1 MFKRLFI
8 FILCM
13 AALSAG
19 GSALALSPRVEADGG
34 DLLINNILV
43 SRFRVPEGGV
53 APELRARMAAMR
65 ILELS
70 GSELTP
76 ESVGCARISDDL
88 YKITIRGTTVYYA
101 QAEDAA
107 QLSSTAEGLAGVWV
121 NNIRTALVAVP
132 IYLDSSSY
140 VLPLEEQRSWL
151 LHGSYTME
159 PLLAVDNPDIASVS
173 YDPTTRSIVAYGKA
187 LGLCR
192 VTITAGD
199 YTFEFSI
206 HVKKPAAHVP
216 DSCTF
221 NVTGNPCPGSV
232 IKAGL
237 KGAVCGSIRLE
248 PGAAVS
254 VEGIDWTETS
264 LASGAGSTASV
275 RVSCKGTDY
284 LTVSKVVY
292 VRISNTSQKR
302 EKPARIFYSNH
313 PETMKSF
320 QDLFTGTLETGVC
333 TRLLYHHLNATGR
346 TGNLRI
352 EVINPGDEPAVVRST
367 RTAIKPMVDTIS
379 VGLQATKGFMS
390 AESKNISTFD
400 IIPAHSTRYYLADVM
415 KHNDTSSGVMEFT
428 QKEGSRGC
436 VVRVSLAAS
445 GSGNPSVYSCV
456 RYSGTGSFDEDDYI
470 FDEPVKE
477 YTETYEVGKNWVFIS
492 VGKEHLTTEKG
503 TMLYGNYGVTYKMNF
518 TLTNPTQDE
527 RKVRV
532 GFDPSAGAAA
542 AYFTVNGEGVTI
554 HHIKPPAEYNIYT
567 STLKPGETRRL
578 TVETMPVS
586 GSNYPAKVIV
596 GPVSQ

>member
-1 MFKRLFI
+1 MFRRLFI
-8 FILCM
+8 FILCL
-13 AALSAG
+13 AALSGAG
-19 GSALALSPRVEADGG
+19 RVLALSPRVEADGG

-43 SRFRVPEGGV
+43 CRFRVPEGGV
-53 APELRARMAAMR
+53 APAMRARMAAMR
-65 ILELS
+65 IMELS
-70 GSELTP
+70 GPELTP
-76 ESVGCARISDDL
+76 DSVSCVRLSDDL
-88 YKITIRGTTVYYA
+88 WRITVRGSAVISA
-101 QAEDAA
+101 QTEDAL

-121 NNIRTALVAVP
+121 NNIRAALQAVP
-132 IYLDSSSY
+132 IYLDASSFT
-140 VLPLEEQRSWL
+140 LPLGEQRSWL

-159 PLLAVDNPDIASVS
+159 PSLAMDDPEVASVR
-173 YDPTTRSIVAYGKA
+173 YDPVTRSIAAYGKS
-187 LGLCR
+187 LGVTR

-199 YTFEFSI
+199 FTFEFVI
-206 HVKKPAAHVP
+206 RVKKPAAVIP

-221 NVTGNPCPGSV
+221 SVTGNPCPASV
-232 IKAGL
+232 IRAGL
-237 KGAVCGSIRLE
+237 RGAVCGNIKAE
-248 PGAAVS
+248 PGASTV
-254 VEGIDWTETS
+254 VEGIDWTDVS

-275 RVSCKGTDY
+275 RVSCKGNDY
-284 LTVSKVVY
+284 LTVSKVVC
-292 VRISNTSQKR
+292 VRIQNCSEKR

-320 QDLFTGTLETGVC
+320 QDLFTGTLEQGVC

-346 TGNLRI
+346 NANLRI
-352 EVINPGDEPAVVRST
+352 ELINAGDEPAVVRST

-379 VGLQATKGFMS
+379 VGLQAAKGFMG
-390 AESKNISTFD
+390 AEEKNISTYD
-400 IIPAHSTRYYLADVM
+400 VIPPRSVRYYLSDVM
-415 KHNDTSSGVMEFT
+415 RPNDTSSGVMEFT
-428 QKEGSRGC
+428 QKDGAAGC
-436 VVRVSLAAS
+436 VVRVSLVRS
-445 GSGNPSVYSCV
+445 GSADPAVYSCA

-477 YTETYEVGKNWVFIS
+477 YNETYEVGKSWVFIS

-503 TMLYGNYGVTYKMNF
+503 TKLYGNYGVTYRMNF
-518 TLTNPTQDE
+518 TITNPTQDE

-554 HHIKPPAEYNIYT
+554 HHIKPPAEFNIYT
-567 STLKPGETRRL
+567 ATLKPGETRRL